1 VKLDWQHV
9 TLAVV
14 GLGCATACILL
25 GHGSVLLQV
34 LGGLGGA
41 TTVVSLVK
49 GSPIQPATIA
59 PTTFADE
66 EPTRKEGRSLPPE
79 GP

>member
-1 VKLDWQHV
+1 MKLDWQHV

-34 LGGLGGA
+34 VAGLGGVTGVLA
-41 TTVVSLVK
+41 LFK
-49 GSPIQPATIA
+49 GSPADDKKDGA
-59 PTTFADE
+59 P
-66 EPTRKEGRSLPPE
+66 
-79 GP
+79 

>member
-1 VKLDWQHV
+1 MKLDWQHV

-41 TTVVSLVK
+41 STVVALLK
-49 GSPIQPATIA
+49 GSPL
-59 PTTFADE
+59 
-66 EPTRKEGRSLPPE
+66 EPKR
-79 GP
+79 